1 MVIRPDLSALLA
13 STALAAAFAC
23 AMLTGAMAHDHV
35 VNRGRLVFA
44 DHEKPVVRVLDLDTG
59 EVTHSF
65 DVPKPNPIFATA
77 EDRRHVVIKTGDD
90 AGTVRILDNGLTF
103 ESHGDH
109 EDVEKGE
116 VKLLDLTFKGDRP
129 AHVVSENDWLA
140 VFYDGLR
147 PWEAKSNAK
156 AYLVPLDELGKA
168 KPAVT
173 EWQGPAPQ
181 HGIAIPLDEKQWLI
195 SVTKPAYAKGDNQ
208 KVSSRPDGYEI
219 LDRTKNW
226 APIASFNDTSDPAKS
241 CKEFHGHASL
251 ANTHVFGC
259 NQTIAGDERGDGGVL
274 VIGQAA
280 DGTWGSRKIAYPDER
295 RSSTIK
301 ARAGGQY
308 MVANYGLKSPYDAF
322 LRIDPKAASLSKAD
336 VFAVPDGQ
344 PTCQYEISPDGRR
357 VVNLTQDG
365 KLRIYAIAPEWKEVA
380 TFEAVG
386 NFDCAY
392 GAKTPVPSLAI
403 VGDSAFVSDPENGRI
418 REYLLNT
425 LKQGLDIPV
434 NGKPAN
440 LAGGG
445 DAG

>member
-1 MVIRPDLSALLA
+1 MIRPDVSAPLA
-13 STALAAAFAC
+13 TTALAVAFAC
-23 AMLTGAMAHDHV
+23 ALPAGAFAHDHAAK
-35 VNRGRLVFA
+35 RGRLVFA

-65 DVPKPNPIFATA
+65 DLSRPNPVFATA

-109 EDVEKGE
+109 EDVDKGE

-156 AYLVPLDELGKA
+156 AYLVPLDSLGET
-168 KPAVT
+168 KPEVA
-173 EWQGPAPQ
+173 EWLGPAPQ
-181 HGIAIPLDEKQWLI
+181 HGIAIPLGQEQWLI

-219 LDRTKNW
+219 LDRTKGW
-226 APIASFNDTSDPAKS
+226 ARIASFNDTSDPAKS

-259 NQTIAGDERGDGGVL
+259 NQAIAGDERGDGGVL
-274 VIGQAA
+274 VIGQTA
-280 DGTWGSRKIAYPDER
+280 DGSWGARKIAYPDER

-301 ARAGGQY
+301 AAAGGQY

-336 VFAVPDGQ
+336 IFAVPGGQ

-365 KLRIYAIAPEWKEVA
+365 KLRVYDIAPEWKEIA
-380 TFEAVG
+380 TFDAVAA
-386 NFDCAY
+386 FDCAF
-392 GAKTPVPSLAI
+392 GAATPVPSLAI
-403 VGDSAFVSDPENGRI
+403 IGNSAFVSDPENSRI
-418 REYLLNT
+418 REFHLNT

-434 NGKPAN
+434 DGKPAN

-445 DAG
+445 GAG

>member
-1 MVIRPDLSALLA
+1 MIRHDLSALLA
-13 STALAAAFAC
+13 STALAVAVTC
-23 AMLTGAMAHDHV
+23 AVPGVTLAHDHAV
-35 VNRGRLVFA
+35 KRGRLVFA
-44 DHEKPVVRVLDLDTG
+44 DHEKPVVRVLDLDSG

-65 DVPKPNPIFATA
+65 EMPKANPVFATA

-109 EDVEKGE
+109 EDVDKGE

-129 AHVVSENDWLA
+129 AHVVSENGWLA
-140 VFYDGLR
+140 IFYDGLR

-156 AYLVPLDELGKA
+156 AYVMPLEGLGAA
-168 KPAVT
+168 KPEVT
-173 EWQGPAPQ
+173 EWKGPAPQ
-181 HGIAIPLDEKQWLI
+181 HGIAIPLGQEQWII

-208 KVSSRPDGYEI
+208 KVSSRPDGYDI
-219 LDRTKNW
+219 LDRSKNW
-226 APIASFNDTSDPAKS
+226 ARIASFNDTSDPTKS

-259 NQTIAGDERGDGGVL
+259 NQTIAGDERGDGGLL
-274 VIGQAA
+274 VIAKAA
-280 DGTWGSRKIAYPDER
+280 DGTWGSRKIAYPDGR

-301 ARAGGQY
+301 AVADGQY

-322 LRIDPKAASLSKAD
+322 LRIDPKAKALSEAD
-336 VFAVPDGQ
+336 VFAVPGGQ
-344 PTCQYEISPDGRR
+344 ATCQYEVSPDAKR
-357 VVNLTQDG
+357 VINLTPDG
-365 KLRIYAIAPEWKEVA
+365 VLRVYDIAPAWKEVA
-380 TFEAVG
+380 TFNAVG

-392 GAKTPVPSLAI
+392 GATTPVPSLAI

-418 REYLLNT
+418 REFHLNT

-434 NGKPAN
+434 DGKPAN

-445 DAG
+445 NAG